1 MIYIVEIPHQY
12 QPFCWSAIDEN
23 DAVSKMLL
31 THIRMDDTPDIG
43 APFAEWVR
51 YNGLDL
57 HSQYVFMD
65 DRSAIDGLKEI
76 SGHGS
81 AQAIAA
87 LRDEL
92 WVNSE
97 LPEEVDDGNY

>member
-1 MIYIVEIPHQY
+1 MIYIVEIPHQRK
-12 QPFCWSAIDEN
+12 PFCWSAHDEA
-23 DAVSKMLL
+23 DAISKMRQA
-31 THIRMDDTPDIG
+31 HIKMGDTPDAD
-43 APFAEWVR
+43 APFEEWIR
-51 YNGLDL
+51 YNGHDL

-65 DRSAIDGLKEI
+65 AAAAIAGLKEI

-92 WVNSE
+92 
-97 LPEEVDDGNY
+97 